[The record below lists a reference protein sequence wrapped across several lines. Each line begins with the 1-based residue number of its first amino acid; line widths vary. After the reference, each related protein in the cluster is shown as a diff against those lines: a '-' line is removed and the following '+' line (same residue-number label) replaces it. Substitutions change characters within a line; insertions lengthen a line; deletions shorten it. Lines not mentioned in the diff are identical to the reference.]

1 MSTAGHRK
9 RTRTFQLLIAVASLA
24 AVLLVVLSYPP
35 SFSSRRPPTESE
47 MVVSYFAENLGE
59 ASLCEKISW
68 AAYQRY
74 NVLFG
79 GGGASYT
86 RSDCYQSVAVR
97 RHAPAVCWKVRPLVD
112 VNPESSGYSAL
123 SCRRHATQG
132 GREYVPLADETLIRA
147 FDVMG
152 YDVDRLYLEGV
163 IGPAIV
169 PADVY
174 RSLEREAV
182 TVDRVQEN
190 LAHPNAAVTA
200 DDRNYLAHFAAVTAR
215 DARWCE
221 RIPERQAVAT
231 QVIPFRDWCYFTV
244 AFNTQ
249 DTSLCRRMTPAAAEP
264 RVIHAKAAGVRPDIA
279 EQLSAHADC
288 ERIDKRVGPRL
299 RYGPEVPQDP
309 VQIQRLIV
317 ALGHE
322 MPRAR
327 DLPAYEI
334 AAYYARFLDALQ
346 VDSSPD
352 PRRAVARATL
362 VGRVTALRG
371 LPEPGHRD

>member
-1 MSTAGHRK
+1 VLQVDAFGRSALWDRDRSVYSRNAPSQWRARSTPVVDPDAPHCDMSTAGHRK

-132 GREYVPLADETLIRA
+132 
-147 FDVMG
+147 
-152 YDVDRLYLEGV
+152 
-163 IGPAIV
+163 
-169 PADVY
+169 
-174 RSLEREAV
+174 
-182 TVDRVQEN
+182 
-190 LAHPNAAVTA
+190 
-200 DDRNYLAHFAAVTAR
+200 
-215 DARWCE
+215 
-221 RIPERQAVAT
+221 VAST
-231 QVIPFRDWCYFTV
+231 Y
-244 AFNTQ
+244 
-249 DTSLCRRMTPAAAEP
+249 
-264 RVIHAKAAGVRPDIA
+264 
-279 EQLSAHADC
+279 
-288 ERIDKRVGPRL
+288 RL
-299 RYGPEVPQDP
+299 RMKP
-309 VQIQRLIV
+309 
-317 ALGHE
+317 
-322 MPRAR
+322 
-327 DLPAYEI
+327 
-334 AAYYARFLDALQ
+334 
-346 VDSSPD
+346 
-352 PRRAVARATL
+352 
-362 VGRVTALRG
+362 
-371 LPEPGHRD
+371 